1 MSIRNHIPEFIDFDF
16 VEASLRFFVYPDPAL
31 LCRSGYAKAQ
41 GGAQNRVP
49 VYRDEPGATK
59 INLLPPIEPAP
70 PCWGVEFGVVEKVP
84 LLPSTPKSPKGDL
97 LKNRELKSPYR
108 GGWG

>member
-41 GGAQNRVP
+41 GGVQNRNP
-49 VYRDEPGATK
+49 LAGELGAAK
-59 INLLPPIEPAP
+59 INLLPPKRD
-70 PCWGVEFGVVEKVP
+70 GVNKLFSSGIFYSV
-84 LLPSTPKSPKGDL
+84 
-97 LKNRELKSPYR
+97 
-108 GGWG
+108 